1 MRWIIGISLKF
12 RTVVVALAC
21 AVMLLGSVQLSSAS
35 IDVFPEFAPPRVEI
49 QTACL
54 GLTAQEVE
62 ELVSVPIE
70 ASLSGMPGLDEL
82 RSKSV
87 PQLSSI
93 VLVFKQGTDLLNARQ
108 LVSERMAAVTSALPT
123 WAAPP
128 VMLQPLSS
136 TSRVMKI
143 GMTSSNRSLI
153 EMSMLSYWTIRARLL
168 RVPGV
173 ANVAIWGE
181 RLQMLQVQVQ
191 PDRLKAENV
200 SLNEVMEVTAG
211 AVDAGLLKYSP
222 GRFIGTGGFI
232 DSPNQRM
239 GVQHVQAVS
248 SPADLAQVTIREKD
262 GVALHLGDVAKVVED
277 HQPLIGDA
285 VINNGHGLMLIV
297 EKLPWG
303 NTLDV
308 TKGVEDALRQL
319 QPGLSGITFDTTIF
333 RPASF
338 IEEAISNLSLALLL
352 GCLLVVMILGAFLF
366 QWRTALISLVAI
378 PLSLLTAA
386 LVLYFTASSINTMVL
401 AGLVIAVGVVVDD
414 AIIDVENIMRRL
426 RQHRALGG
434 EESTASVV
442 LRASLEMRSPIVYA
456 TLIIVVAALPIF
468 FLDGLTGVFFR
479 PLAVSY
485 TLAVLASML
494 VALTVTPAL
503 ALILLGNAKLE
514 QRDPP
519 LVRVLKRGYHAALS
533 RTMNR
538 PRYGYA
544 GFGAVALA
552 GLAIAPL
559 LGQSLFPTFKE
570 RDFLMHWV
578 SEPGTSAAEEY
589 RISQRGC
596 EELLKV
602 PGVLNCGTHIGQAFT
617 ADEIVGVNAGENWIS
632 IDRHADYEKT
642 VAAVQTVVDGYPG
655 LHRDV
660 QTYLKERIE
669 EVLTGASEPI
679 LVRVYGDDLNVL
691 RDQAQRVKTIL
702 DHIPGTDEPHVSL
715 EVEVPQITVKVDLAA
730 AQKYGLKPGDVR
742 RAAATLVA
750 GEEVGDVF
758 RDGRAYDVQVWST
771 PETRA
776 SVTSIEELPLDT
788 PSGQRVRLAD
798 VAAVSVQP
806 TPNLIDRTNGSR
818 RVEVGSFID
827 KGADLG
833 TVVRKLQERLE
844 DLDLPPGYSVQLL
857 GEYTEREAATE
868 RLTIFATAALALIFL
883 FLQASFRSWRLALLA
898 LLTLPIA
905 LVGGVFAAYIT
916 GGVLSLGS
924 LVGFLTVMGI
934 AARNGILLISHCQHL
949 ERNEN
954 EAFSRA
960 LVLRGAAE
968 RLSPIL
974 MTTLATGLALVPLV
988 VMGNI
993 PGHEIEHPM
1002 AVVILGGLV
1011 TSTLLNLFIV
1021 PSLYLR
1027 FAKAASRGAASGRAR
1042 RGLTVL
1048 FRGFRRMVP
1057 NRADGT

>member
-1 MRWIIGISLKF
+1 MRWIIGVSLRF
-12 RTVVVALAC
+12 RTIVVAIAC
-21 AVMLLGSVQLSSAS
+21 AVMLLGSLQLGAAS
-35 IDVFPEFAPPRVEI
+35 VDVFPEFAPPRVEI

-70 ASLSGMPGLDEL
+70 AAVGGMPGLDEL

-87 PQLSSI
+87 AQLSSI
-93 VLVFKQGTDLLNARQ
+93 VLLFHPGTDLLNARQ
-108 LVSERMAAVTSALPT
+108 QVSERMASVTAALPT

-128 VMLQPLSS
+128 VMLQPLSA

-143 GMTSSNRSLI
+143 GMTSSEHSLI

-181 RLQMLQVQVQ
+181 RLQMLQVQVE
-191 PDRLKAENV
+191 PDKLKAQDV
-200 SLNEVMEVTAG
+200 SLNQVMEVTAG
-211 AVDAGLLKYSP
+211 ALDAGLLRYSP

-239 GVQHVQAVS
+239 GVRHVQPIKT
-248 SPADLAQVTIREKD
+248 PADLAQVTIREKD
-262 GVALHLGDVAKVVED
+262 GVPLHLGDVAQVVED

-285 VINNGHGLMLIV
+285 VINSGHGLMLIV

-308 TKGVEDALRQL
+308 TKGVEEALHEL
-319 QPGLSGITFDTTIF
+319 QPGLSGISFDTTIF

-338 IEEAISNLSLALLL
+338 VEESISNLSLALLL
-352 GCLLVVMILGAFLF
+352 GCLLVVLILGAFLF
-366 QWRTALISLVAI
+366 QWRTALISLIAS

-426 RQHRALGG
+426 RQHRARGSG
-434 EESTASVV
+434 ESTSSVV
-442 LRASLEMRSPIVYA
+442 LKASLEMRSPIVYA
-456 TLIIVVAALPIF
+456 TLIIVVAAVPIF

-479 PLAVSY
+479 PLAITY

-514 QRDPP
+514 ERDAP
-519 LVRVLKRGYHAALS
+519 LVRVLKRGYHAVLS
-533 RTMNR
+533 GMMKR

-544 GFGAVALA
+544 GFGVVALA

-559 LGQSLFPTFKE
+559 LGSSLFPTFKE

-578 SEPGTSAAEEY
+578 SQPGTSAAEEY

-596 EELLKV
+596 EEFLKV

-617 ADEIVGVNAGENWIS
+617 ADEIVGVNAGEHWIS
-632 IDRHADYEKT
+632 IDRHANYDET
-642 VAAVQTVVDGYPG
+642 LAAVQDVVNGYPG

-691 RDQAQRVKTIL
+691 REQAQRVKDIL
-702 DHIPGTDEPHVSL
+702 DGIHGTQDAHVSL
-715 EVEVPQITVKVDLAA
+715 EVEVPQISVTVNLAQ

-758 RDGRAYDVQVWST
+758 RDGRAYDVHVWST
-771 PETRA
+771 PATRS
-776 SVTSIEELPLDT
+776 SVTSIEDLPIDT
-788 PSGQRVRLAD
+788 PTGQRVRLAD
-798 VAAVSVQP
+798 LATVALQP
-806 TPNLIDRTNGSR
+806 VPNQIDRTNGSR
-818 RVEVGSFID
+818 RVEVGSFLAS
-827 KGADLG
+827 GADLG
-833 TVVRKLQERLE
+833 NVARELQQRL
-844 DLDLPPGYSVQLL
+844 DTLDLPAGYSVQLL
-857 GEYTEREAATE
+857 GEYTEREAATN
-868 RLTIFATAALALIFL
+868 RLMIFAAAALVLIL
-883 FLQASFRSWRLALLA
+883 LLLQTSFRSWRLAVLS

-905 LVGGVFAAYIT
+905 LVGGVFAAFMS
-916 GGVLSLGS
+916 GGILSLGS
-924 LVGFLTVMGI
+924 VVGFLTVMGI

-949 ERNEN
+949 ERDEG
-954 EAFSRA
+954 ETFGRD

-988 VMGNI
+988 VMGNV

-1027 FAKAASRGAASGRAR
+1027 FAKRRPARGTRRPNPEPASAG
-1042 RGLTVL
+1042 
-1048 FRGFRRMVP
+1048 
-1057 NRADGT
+1057 

>member
-1 MRWIIGISLKF
+1 MRWIIGVSLRF
-12 RTVVVALAC
+12 RTIVVALAC
-21 AVMLLGSVQLSSAS
+21 AVMLLGSLQLSAAS
-35 IDVFPEFAPPRVEI
+35 VDVFPEFAPPRVEI

-70 ASLSGMPGLDEL
+70 AAVGGMPGLDEL

-93 VLVFKQGTDLLNARQ
+93 VLLFHPGTDLLNARQ
-108 LVSERMAAVTSALPT
+108 QVSERMASVTAALPT

-128 VMLQPLSS
+128 VMLQPLSA

-143 GMTSSNRSLI
+143 GMTSSEHSLI

-181 RLQMLQVQVQ
+181 RLQMLQVQVE
-191 PDRLKAENV
+191 PDKLKAQDV
-200 SLNEVMEVTAG
+200 SLNQVMEVTAG
-211 AVDAGLLKYSP
+211 ALDSGLLRYSP

-239 GVQHVQAVS
+239 GVRHVQPIKT
-248 SPADLAQVTIREKD
+248 PADLAQVTIREKD
-262 GVALHLGDVAKVVED
+262 GVPLHLGDVAQVVED

-308 TKGVEDALRQL
+308 TKGVEEALHEL
-319 QPGLSGITFDTTIF
+319 QPGLSGISFDTTIF

-338 IEEAISNLSLALLL
+338 VEESISNLSVALLL
-352 GCLLVVMILGAFLF
+352 GCLLVVLILGAFLF
-366 QWRTALISLVAI
+366 QWRTALISLIAI

-426 RQHRALGG
+426 RQHRVRGSG
-434 EESTASVV
+434 ESTSSVV
-442 LRASLEMRSPIVYA
+442 LKASLEMRSPIVYA
-456 TLIIVVAALPIF
+456 TLIIVVAAVPIF

-479 PLAVSY
+479 PLAITY

-514 QRDPP
+514 ERDPP
-519 LVRVLKRGYHAALS
+519 LVRVLKRGYHAILI
-533 RTMNR
+533 RLMKR

-544 GFGAVALA
+544 GFGVVALV

-559 LGQSLFPTFKE
+559 LGSSLFPTFKE

-578 SEPGTSAAEEY
+578 SQPGTSAEEEY

-596 EELLKV
+596 EEFLKV

-617 ADEIVGVNAGENWIS
+617 ADEIVGVNAGEHWIS
-632 IDRHADYEKT
+632 IDRHANYDET
-642 VAAVQTVVDGYPG
+642 LAAVQDVVNGYPG

-679 LVRVYGDDLNVL
+679 LVRVYGDDLKVL
-691 RDQAQRVKTIL
+691 REQAQRVKDIL
-702 DHIPGTDEPHVSL
+702 DGIHGTQDPHVSL
-715 EVEVPQITVKVDLAA
+715 EVEVPQISVTVNLAQ

-771 PETRA
+771 PSTRA
-776 SVTSIEELPLDT
+776 SVTSIEDLPIDT

-798 VAAVSVQP
+798 VASVALQP
-806 TPNLIDRTNGSR
+806 VPNQIDRTNGSR
-818 RVEVGSFID
+818 RVEVGSFLAP
-827 KGADLG
+827 GADLG
-833 TVVRKLQERLE
+833 NVVGELQQRLHS
-844 DLDLPPGYSVQLL
+844 LDLPAGYSVQLL
-857 GEYTEREAATE
+857 GEYTEREAATN
-868 RLTIFATAALALIFL
+868 RLMIFAAAALVLIFL
-883 FLQASFRSWRLALLA
+883 LLQTSFRSWRLAVLS
-898 LLTLPIA
+898 LLTLPVA
-905 LVGGVFAAYIT
+905 LVGGVFAAFMS
-916 GGVLSLGS
+916 GGILSLGS
-924 LVGFLTVMGI
+924 VVGFLTVMGI
-934 AARNGILLISHCQHL
+934 AARNGILLINHCQHL
-949 ERNEN
+949 ERNEG
-954 EAFSRA
+954 ETFGRD

-988 VMGNI
+988 VMGNV

-1027 FAKAASRGAASGRAR
+1027 FAKRRPTDGAR
-1042 RGLTVL
+1042 RP
-1048 FRGFRRMVP
+1048 VP
-1057 NRADGT
+1057 EPAPAG

>member
-1 MRWIIGISLKF
+1 
-12 RTVVVALAC
+12 
-21 AVMLLGSVQLSSAS
+21 MLLGSLQLGAAS
-35 IDVFPEFAPPRVEI
+35 VDVFPEFAPPRVEI

-70 ASLSGMPGLDEL
+70 AAVGGMPGLDEL

-87 PQLSSI
+87 AQLSSI
-93 VLVFKQGTDLLNARQ
+93 VLLFHPGTDLLNARQ
-108 LVSERMAAVTSALPT
+108 QVSERMASVTAALPT

-128 VMLQPLSS
+128 VMLQPLSA

-143 GMTSSNRSLI
+143 GMTSSEHSLI

-181 RLQMLQVQVQ
+181 RLQMLQVQVE
-191 PDRLKAENV
+191 PDKLKAQDV
-200 SLNEVMEVTAG
+200 SLNQVMEVTAG
-211 AVDAGLLKYSP
+211 ALDAGLLRYSP

-239 GVQHVQAVS
+239 GVRHVQPIKT
-248 SPADLAQVTIREKD
+248 PADLAQVTIREKD
-262 GVALHLGDVAKVVED
+262 GVPLHLGDVAQVVED

-285 VINNGHGLMLIV
+285 VINSGHGLMLIV

-308 TKGVEDALRQL
+308 TKGVEEALHEL
-319 QPGLSGITFDTTIF
+319 QPGLSGISFDTTIF

-338 IEEAISNLSLALLL
+338 VEESISNLSLALLL
-352 GCLLVVMILGAFLF
+352 GCLLVVLILGAFLF
-366 QWRTALISLVAI
+366 QWRTALISLIAI

-426 RQHRALGG
+426 RQHRARGSG
-434 EESTASVV
+434 ESTSSVV
-442 LRASLEMRSPIVYA
+442 LKASLEMRSPIVYA
-456 TLIIVVAALPIF
+456 TLIIVVAAVPIF

-479 PLAVSY
+479 PLAITY

-514 QRDPP
+514 ERDAP
-519 LVRVLKRGYHAALS
+519 LVRVLKRGYHAVLS
-533 RTMNR
+533 GMMKR

-544 GFGAVALA
+544 GFGVVALA

-559 LGQSLFPTFKE
+559 LGSSLFPTFKE

-578 SEPGTSAAEEY
+578 SQPGTSAAEEY

-596 EELLKV
+596 EEFLKV

-617 ADEIVGVNAGENWIS
+617 ADEIVGVNAGEHWIS
-632 IDRHADYEKT
+632 IDRHANYDET
-642 VAAVQTVVDGYPG
+642 LAAVQDVVNGYPG

-691 RDQAQRVKTIL
+691 REQAQRVKDIL
-702 DHIPGTDEPHVSL
+702 DGIHGTQDAHVSL
-715 EVEVPQITVKVDLAA
+715 EVEVPQISVTVNLAQ

-758 RDGRAYDVQVWST
+758 RDGRAYDVHVWST
-771 PETRA
+771 PATRS
-776 SVTSIEELPLDT
+776 SVTSIEDLPIDT
-788 PSGQRVRLAD
+788 PTGQRVRLAD
-798 VAAVSVQP
+798 LATVALQP
-806 TPNLIDRTNGSR
+806 VPNQIDRTNGSR
-818 RVEVGSFID
+818 RVEVGSFLAS
-827 KGADLG
+827 GADLG
-833 TVVRKLQERLE
+833 NVARELQQRL
-844 DLDLPPGYSVQLL
+844 DTLDLPAGYSVQLL
-857 GEYTEREAATE
+857 GEYTEREAATN
-868 RLTIFATAALALIFL
+868 RLMIFAAAALVLIL
-883 FLQASFRSWRLALLA
+883 LLLQTSFRSWRLAVLS

-905 LVGGVFAAYIT
+905 LVGGVFAAFMS
-916 GGVLSLGS
+916 GGILSLGS
-924 LVGFLTVMGI
+924 VVGFLTVMGI

-949 ERNEN
+949 ERDEG
-954 EAFSRA
+954 ETFGRD

-988 VMGNI
+988 VMGNV

-1027 FAKAASRGAASGRAR
+1027 FAKRRPARGTR
-1042 RGLTVL
+1042 R
-1048 FRGFRRMVP
+1048 P
-1057 NRADGT
+1057 NPEPAPAG

>member
-1 MRWIIGISLKF
+1 M
-12 RTVVVALAC
+12 
-21 AVMLLGSVQLSSAS
+21 
-35 IDVFPEFAPPRVEI
+35 DVFPEFAPPQVEI

-70 ASLSGMPGLDEL
+70 ASISGMPGLDEL

-93 VLVFKQGTDLLNARQ
+93 ILIFKQGTDLLNARQ
-108 LVSERMAAVTSALPT
+108 QVSERMAAVTAALPT

-143 GMTSSNRSLI
+143 GMTSSSRSMI

-191 PDRLKAENV
+191 PEQLKAKNV
-200 SLNEVMEVTAG
+200 SLNQVMEVTAG
-211 AVDAGLLKYSP
+211 AVDAGLLQYSP
-222 GRFIGTGGFI
+222 GKFIGTGGFVG
-232 DSPNQRM
+232 SPNQQMSIR
-239 GVQHVQAVS
+239 HVQPIT
-248 SPADLAQVTIREKD
+248 SPADLARVTIRED
-262 GVALHLGDVAKVVED
+262 HGTALHLGDVARVVED

-303 NTLDV
+303 NTLEV
-308 TKGVEDALRQL
+308 TKGVEEALRQL
-319 QPGLSGITFDTTIF
+319 QPGMSGITFDTTIF

-352 GCLLVVMILGAFLF
+352 GCLLVVMILSAFLF
-366 QWRTALISLVAI
+366 QWRTALISLIAI
-378 PLSLLTAA
+378 PLSLLTAIM
-386 LVLYFTASSINTMVL
+386 VLYLTGGSVNTMIL

-426 RQHRALGG
+426 RQHRSRGG
-434 EESTASVV
+434 GESTASVV
-442 LRASLEMRSPIVYA
+442 LKASLEMRSPIVYA

-503 ALILLGNAKLE
+503 ALILLARAKLE

-519 LVRVLKRGYHAALS
+519 LVRVLKRGYHAVLS
-533 RTMNR
+533 RIMNR
-538 PRYGYA
+538 PRYGYV
-544 GFGAVALA
+544 GFGALALV

-589 RISQRGC
+589 RIAQRGC
-596 EELLKV
+596 AAFLKV
-602 PGVLNCGTHIGQAFT
+602 PGVLNCGTHIGQAFQ
-617 ADEIVGVNAGENWIS
+617 ADEIVGVNAGEHWIS
-632 IDRHADYEKT
+632 IDRHANYEKT
-642 VAAVQTVVDGYPG
+642 VAAVQEVVDGYPG

-679 LVRVYGDDLNVL
+679 LVRVYGDDLDVL
-691 RDQAQRVKTIL
+691 REQAQRVKQVLSEI
-702 DHIPGTDEPHVSL
+702 DGTDDPHISL
-715 EVEVPQITVKVDLAA
+715 EVDVPQITVKVDLAA
-730 AQKYGLKPGDVR
+730 AEKYGLKPGDVR

-758 RDGRAYDVQVWST
+758 RDGIAYDVQVWST

-776 SVTSIEELPLDT
+776 SVTTVQDLPIDT
-788 PSGQRVRLAD
+788 PSGKRVRLAD
-798 VAAVSVQP
+798 VAAVSVEA

-827 KGADLG
+827 SGADLG
-833 TVVRKLQERLE
+833 RVVTQLQERLE
-844 DLDLPPGYSVQLL
+844 SLNLPAGYSVQLL
-857 GEYTEREAATE
+857 GEYTERQAATD
-868 RLTIFATAALALIFL
+868 RLMIFAVAALILIL
-883 FLQASFRSWRLALLA
+883 VLLQASFRSWRLAVLA

-905 LVGGVFAAYIT
+905 LVGGVLAAYFT

-949 ERNEN
+949 ERIEGVP
-954 EAFSRA
+954 FSGS
-960 LVLRGAAE
+960 LVLRGAGE

-988 VMGNI
+988 FMGDV
-993 PGHEIEHPM
+993 PGHEIEYPM
-1002 AVVILGGLV
+1002 AVVILGGLL

-1027 FAKAASRGAASGRAR
+1027 FAQSRKSRKAAEQELALQKLAAQ
-1042 RGLTVL
+1042 
-1048 FRGFRRMVP
+1048 
-1057 NRADGT
+1057 

>member
-1 MRWIIGISLKF
+1 MRWIVGISLRF
-12 RTVVVALAC
+12 RTIVVALAC
-21 AVMLLGSVQLSSAS
+21 VVMLLGSVQLSKAS
-35 IDVFPEFAPPRVEI
+35 LDVFPEFAPPQVEI

-93 VLVFKQGTDLLNARQ
+93 ILIFKQGTDLLNARQ
-108 LVSERMAAVTSALPT
+108 QVSERMAAVTAALPT

-143 GMTSSNRSLI
+143 GMTSSKRSLI

-191 PDRLKAENV
+191 PEKLKARNV
-200 SLNEVMEVTAG
+200 SLNQVMEVTAG
-211 AVDAGLLKYSP
+211 AVDAGLLQYSP
-222 GRFIGTGGFI
+222 GKFIGTGGFI
-232 DSPNQRM
+232 GSPNQRM
-239 GVQHVQAVS
+239 SIRHVQAIT
-248 SPADLAQVTIREKD
+248 SPADLARVTIRED
-262 GVALHLGDVAKVVED
+262 HGTALHLGDVAQVVED

-303 NTLDV
+303 NTLEV
-308 TKGVEDALRQL
+308 TRGVEEALHEL
-319 QPGLSGITFDTTIF
+319 QPGLSGVTFDTTIF

-352 GCLLVVMILGAFLF
+352 GCLLVVMILSAFLF
-366 QWRTALISLVAI
+366 QWRTALISLIAI
-378 PLSLLTAA
+378 PLSLLTAIM
-386 LVLYFTASSINTMVL
+386 VLYLTGSSVNTMIL

-426 RQHRALGG
+426 RQHRSRGG
-434 EESTASVV
+434 GESTASVV
-442 LRASLEMRSPIVYA
+442 LKASLEMRSPIVYA
-456 TLIIVVAALPIF
+456 TMIIVVAALPIF
-468 FLDGLTGVFFR
+468 FVEGLTGVFFR

-485 TLAVLASML
+485 TLAVLASMI

-503 ALILLGNAKLE
+503 ALILLAKAKLE
-514 QRDPP
+514 QLDPP
-519 LVRVLKRGYHAALS
+519 LVRVLKRWYHAVLS
-533 RTMNR
+533 RIMNR

-544 GFGAVALA
+544 GFGALALV

-589 RISQRGC
+589 RIAQRGC
-596 EELLKV
+596 AAFLKV
-602 PGVLNCGTHIGQAFT
+602 PGVLNCGTHIGQAFQ
-617 ADEIVGVNAGENWIS
+617 ADEIVGVNAGEHWIS
-632 IDRHADYEKT
+632 IDRHANYEKT
-642 VAAVQTVVDGYPG
+642 VAAVQEVVDGYPG

-691 RDQAQRVKTIL
+691 REQAQKVKQIL
-702 DHIPGTDEPHVSL
+702 SDIPGTDDAHISL
-715 EVEVPQITVKVDLAA
+715 EVDVPQITVKVNLGAA
-730 AQKYGLKPGDVR
+730 EKYGLKPGDVR

-776 SVTSIEELPLDT
+776 SVTTIKELPIDT
-788 PSGQRVRLAD
+788 PSGKRVRLAD
-798 VAAVSVQP
+798 VADVTVQA

-827 KGADLG
+827 AGADLG
-833 TVVRKLQERLE
+833 RVVTQLQERLE
-844 DLDLPPGYSVQLL
+844 SLNLPAGYSVQLL
-857 GEYTEREAATE
+857 GEYTERQAATE
-868 RLTIFATAALALIFL
+868 RLTVFAVAALILIL
-883 FLQASFRSWRLALLA
+883 VLLQASFRSWRLAVLA

-905 LVGGVFAAYIT
+905 LVGGVLAAYFT

-949 ERNEN
+949 ERIEGVPFNG
-954 EAFSRA
+954 S
-960 LVLRGAAE
+960 LVLRGAGE

-988 VMGNI
+988 IMGDV
-993 PGHEIEHPM
+993 PGHEIEYPM
-1002 AVVILGGLV
+1002 AVVILGGLL

-1027 FAKAASRGAASGRAR
+1027 FAQSRKSRKAAEQAEQALA
-1042 RGLTVL
+1042 VQ
-1048 FRGFRRMVP
+1048 
-1057 NRADGT
+1057 

>member
-1 MRWIIGISLKF
+1 MRWIVGISLRF
-12 RTVVVALAC
+12 RTIVVALAC
-21 AVMLLGSVQLSSAS
+21 VVMLLGSVQLSKAS
-35 IDVFPEFAPPRVEI
+35 LDVFPEFAPPQVEI

-93 VLVFKQGTDLLNARQ
+93 ILIFKQGTDLLNARQ
-108 LVSERMAAVTSALPT
+108 QVSERMAAVTAALPT

-143 GMTSSNRSLI
+143 GMTSANRSMI

-191 PDRLKAENV
+191 PEKLKAKNV
-200 SLNEVMEVTAG
+200 SLNQVMEVTAG
-211 AVDAGLLKYSP
+211 AVDAGLLQYSP
-222 GRFIGTGGFI
+222 GKFIGTGGFI

-239 GVQHVQAVS
+239 SVRHVQPIT
-248 SPADLAQVTIREKD
+248 SPADLAKVTIRED
-262 GVALHLGDVAKVVED
+262 HGTALHLGDVARVVED

-303 NTLDV
+303 NTLEV
-308 TKGVEDALRQL
+308 TRGVEEALHQL
-319 QPGLSGITFDTTIF
+319 QPGLSGVTFDTTIF

-352 GCLLVVMILGAFLF
+352 GCLLVVMILSAFLF
-366 QWRTALISLVAI
+366 QWRTALISLIAI
-378 PLSLLTAA
+378 PLSLLTAIM
-386 LVLYFTASSINTMVL
+386 VLYLTGSSVNTMIL

-426 RQHRALGG
+426 RQHRSRGG
-434 EESTASVV
+434 GESTASVV
-442 LRASLEMRSPIVYA
+442 LKASLEMRSPIVYA
-456 TLIIVVAALPIF
+456 TIIIVVAALPVF
-468 FLDGLTGVFFR
+468 FVNGLTGVFFR
-479 PLAVSY
+479 PLAVAY

-503 ALILLGNAKLE
+503 ALILLARAKLE
-514 QRDPP
+514 QLDPP
-519 LVRVLKRGYHAALS
+519 LVRVLKRGYHAVLS
-533 RTMNR
+533 RIMNR

-544 GFGAVALA
+544 GFGALALV

-589 RISQRGC
+589 RIAQRGC
-596 EELLKV
+596 AAFLKV
-602 PGVLNCGTHIGQAFT
+602 PGVLNCGTHIGQAFQ
-617 ADEIVGVNAGENWIS
+617 ADEIVGVNAGEHWIS
-632 IDRHADYEKT
+632 IDRHANYEQT
-642 VAAVQTVVDGYPG
+642 VAAVQEVVDGYPG

-679 LVRVYGDDLNVL
+679 LVRIYGDDLNVL
-691 RDQAQRVKTIL
+691 REQAQRVKQLLT
-702 DHIPGTDEPHVSL
+702 DVNGTDEPHISL
-715 EVEVPQITVKVDLAA
+715 EVDVPQITVKVNLAEA
-730 AQKYGLKPGDVR
+730 EKYGLKPGDVR
-742 RAAATLVA
+742 RAAATLMA
-750 GEEVGDVF
+750 GEEVGDVY

-771 PETRA
+771 PETRT
-776 SVTSIEELPLDT
+776 SVTTVQNLPIDT

-798 VAAVSVQP
+798 VASVSVQP

-827 KGADLG
+827 RGADLG
-833 TVVRKLQERLE
+833 RVVSQVQERLE
-844 DLDLPPGYSVQLL
+844 SLKLPAGYSVQLL
-857 GEYTEREAATE
+857 GEYTERQAATE
-868 RLTIFATAALALIFL
+868 RLTIFAVAALVLIL
-883 FLQASFRSWRLALLA
+883 VLLQASFRSWRLAILA

-905 LVGGVFAAYIT
+905 LVGGVLAAYFT

-949 ERNEN
+949 ERAEGVP
-954 EAFSRA
+954 FSGS
-960 LVLRGAAE
+960 LVLRGAGE

-988 VMGNI
+988 VMGDV
-993 PGHEIEHPM
+993 PGHEIEYPM
-1002 AVVILGGLV
+1002 AVVILGGLL

-1027 FAKAASRGAASGRAR
+1027 FARSRKSRKAAEQALAGQEVA
-1042 RGLTVL
+1042 V
-1048 FRGFRRMVP
+1048 
-1057 NRADGT
+1057 

>member
-1 MRWIIGISLKF
+1 MRWIIGISLRF
-12 RTVVVALAC
+12 RTIVVALAC
-21 AVMLLGSVQLSSAS
+21 VVMLLGSLQLSSAS

-108 LVSERMAAVTSALPT
+108 LVSERMASVTAALPT

-143 GMTSSNRSLI
+143 GMTSSNRSMI

-191 PDRLKAENV
+191 PERLKAENV
-200 SLNEVMEVTAG
+200 SLNQVMEATAG
-211 AVDAGLLKYSP
+211 AVDAGLLQYSP
-222 GRFIGTGGFI
+222 GKFIGTGGFVGT
-232 DSPNQRM
+232 PNQRM
-239 GVQHVQAVS
+239 SVRHVQPIA
-248 SPADLAQVTIREKD
+248 SPADLARVTIRENH
-262 GVALHLGDVAKVVED
+262 GVALHLGDVARVVED

-308 TKGVEDALRQL
+308 TKGVEEALHEL
-319 QPGLSGITFDTTIF
+319 QPGMSGISFDTTIF

-352 GCLLVVMILGAFLF
+352 GCLLVVMILSAFLF

-378 PLSLLTAA
+378 PLSLLTAVM
-386 LVLYFTASSINTMVL
+386 VLYATGSSVNTMVL
-401 AGLVIAVGVVVDD
+401 AGLVISVGVVVDD

-426 RQHRALGG
+426 RQYRALGSD
-434 EESTASVV
+434 ESTASVV
-442 LRASLEMRSPIVYA
+442 LKASLEMRSPIVYA

-503 ALILLGNAKLE
+503 ALILLGGAKLE
-514 QRDPP
+514 QRDAP
-519 LVRVLKRGYHAALS
+519 LVRVLKRGYHAVLS
-533 RTMNR
+533 RIMNR
-538 PRYGYA
+538 PRYGYL
-544 GFGAVALA
+544 GFGALALA
-552 GLAIAPL
+552 GLVAAPL

-589 RISQRGC
+589 RIAQRGC
-596 EELLKV
+596 AAFLKV
-602 PGVLNCGTHIGQAFT
+602 PGVLNCGTHIGQAFM
-617 ADEIVGVNAGENWIS
+617 ADEIVGVNAGEHWIS
-632 IDRHADYEKT
+632 IDRHADYDKT
-642 VAAVQTVVDGYPG
+642 VAAVQEVVDGYPG

-679 LVRVYGDDLNVL
+679 LVRIYGDDLNVL
-691 RDQAQRVKTIL
+691 REQAQRIQQIL
-702 DHIPGTDEPHVSL
+702 SDIEGTDDPHISL
-715 EVEVPQITVKVDLAA
+715 EVEVPQITVKVNLAA
-730 AQKYGLKPGDVR
+730 AEKYGLKPGDVR

-771 PETRA
+771 PETRT
-776 SVTSIEELPLDT
+776 SVTSIQDLPIDT

-827 KGADLG
+827 AGADLG
-833 TVVRKLQERLE
+833 HVVSQLQQRLE
-844 DLDLPPGYSVQLL
+844 SLDLPEGYSVQLL
-857 GEYTEREAATE
+857 GEYTERQAATE
-868 RLTIFATAALALIFL
+868 RLTIFAVAALALIFV
-883 FLQASFRSWRLALLA
+883 FLQASFRSWRLAVLA

-905 LVGGVFAAYIT
+905 LVGGVLAAYFT
-916 GGVLSLGS
+916 GRVLSLGS

-949 ERNEN
+949 ERNEGVQ
-954 EAFSRA
+954 FGGP
-960 LVLRGAAE
+960 LVLRGAGE

-988 VMGNI
+988 IMGNV
-993 PGHEIEHPM
+993 PGHENEHPM
-1002 AVVILGGLV
+1002 AIVILGGLF

-1027 FAKAASRGAASGRAR
+1027 FAKRKRPRSRQK
-1042 RGLTVL
+1042 
-1048 FRGFRRMVP
+1048 
-1057 NRADGT
+1057 GTTDPELRPAQ